1 MTRDSAREWL
11 AATAWF
17 VALAVILTW
26 PLVLSPASKLAA
38 LEGPGDPYLNLW
50 ILGWDLQ
57 TIVERPSSLFTLRIF
72 DANIFHP
79 ARQTLTYSDNF
90 LLQAIAL
97 TPIYAITGNPVL
109 CYNLLFFG
117 SLVASALAM
126 FAFIRAVTGSAWGAV
141 VAGTVWGFWP
151 YHFAHLMHLQL
162 QALYLMPLT
171 FLFLH
176 RVIASRRRWD
186 ALGLGVAVGLQAIAS
201 VYYGVIGG
209 VGLIVSTILISRGVG
224 GRRVGLLIRRLL
236 LAIFISLI
244 VVAPVLVPYLQAQQ
258 REGFGRNLFEASRH
272 AASLWSYVTVPHVNA
287 LYASTG
293 VMRVD
298 QGVEGSLFPGL
309 VVIAL
314 AVLGARVAR
323 KQGSRPLALSAYGL
337 IVAGIILSLGP
348 DGIRPLYAFLQKWV
362 FGFQAI
368 RAPGRFSV
376 LVMFGLACLAALG
389 TRELVAR
396 APAGTGTG
404 GRLAMAPIAPLV
416 ILALLTVEYA
426 NRPFAYAAAPAMS
439 TMTGRWLKQAPQPG
453 AVVYLPVTIDNG
465 NTPFMVESL
474 EHRRPIV
481 NGYSGQR
488 PAFYS
493 ALVDTLH
500 EFPSADALWSL
511 HDLDVRFIV
520 TSGPLASPSP
530 ALVERANFPGG
541 DDGAP
546 RRLIYELVWSDEIEA
561 ALGEPVVPEPPPP
574 GPLPFG
580 PGEQAG
586 YTVTWDGPAG
596 KVEAGTIELKVIDES
611 EGSVA
616 ASASLPP
623 AALSLHVRA
632 RTASWI
638 SRFFEADDE
647 FVAYVSS
654 DLMSVRHARKL
665 REGRRKVDDE
675 YVFDREAHQ
684 VRWVGDEGK
693 PPLRLWP
700 GARDPVAAFYYLRT
714 LPLSPG
720 TRLQIPVND
729 NGRNLSLDV
738 KVEGVERIQAG
749 GRQQDALRVTP
760 VLRQRVARRAAPEI
774 TVWLSQDAHRLPLA
788 AEYRA
793 GFGAVRL
800 ELRSHTPR

>member
-1 MTRDSAREWL
+1 MTRDGAREWL

-57 TIVERPSSLFTLRIF
+57 TIAEQPSKLFNLGIF

-97 TPIYAITGNPVL
+97 TPLYAITGDPIL

-126 FAFIRAVTGSAWGAV
+126 FAFIRAVTGSSWGAA

-186 ALGLGVAVGLQAIAS
+186 ALGLGVTVGLQAIAS

-209 VGLIVSTILISRGVG
+209 VGLIVSTILISRGVS

-236 LAIFISLI
+236 LAIVIGVI

-293 VMRVD
+293 VLRVD
-298 QGVEGSLFPGL
+298 EGVEGSLFPGL

-314 AVLGARVAR
+314 AVFGARVAR

-337 IVAGIILSLGP
+337 IVTGVILSLGP

-376 LVMFGLACLAALG
+376 LVVFGLASLAALG
-389 TRELVAR
+389 TRELLAR
-396 APAGTGTG
+396 APRQVGV
-404 GRLAMAPIAPLV
+404 LPIAPVV

-426 NRPFAYAAAPAMS
+426 NRPFAYAAAPELS

-453 AVVYLPVTIDNG
+453 AVVYLPVTIDNA

-500 EFPSADALWSL
+500 DFPSADALWSL
-511 HDLDVRFIV
+511 KDLDVRFIV
-520 TSGPLASPSP
+520 TSEPIAAPSP
-530 ALVERANFPGG
+530 ALVERANFPGKG
-541 DDGAP
+541 EGAP
-546 RRLIYELVWSDEIEA
+546 RRLIYELVWSDEIEN
-561 ALGEPVVPEPPPP
+561 ALGEPVVPAPPPP
-574 GPLPFG
+574 GPLPFAA
-580 PGEQAG
+580 GEQAS

-596 KVEAGTIELKVIDES
+596 KVEAGTIDLTVEQA
-611 EGSVA
+611 EGGA
-616 ASASLPP
+616 PG
-623 AALSLHVRA
+623 AALRLRVRA
-632 RTASWI
+632 RTAAWI

-647 FVAYVSS
+647 FMTDVSG
-654 DLMSVRHARKL
+654 DLMSIRHVRKL

-675 YVFDREAHQ
+675 SVFDRAANQ
-684 VRWVGDEGK
+684 VKWVTDGGK

-720 TRLQIPVND
+720 TKLQIPVND

-738 KVEGVERIQAG
+738 KVDGVERIQAG
-749 GRQQDALRVTP
+749 GRQQEALRVTP
-760 VLRQRVARRAAPEI
+760 VLRQRVARRAAPDI
-774 TVWLSQDAHRLPLA
+774 TVWLSQDAHRLPLV

-800 ELRSHTPR
+800 ELRNHTSR

>member
-11 AATAWF
+11 AATGWF

-57 TIVERPSSLFTLRIF
+57 TIAEQPSKLFTLRIF

-97 TPIYAITGNPVL
+97 TPIYAITGNPIL

-151 YHFAHLMHLQL
+151 YHFAHLMHVQL

-186 ALGLGVAVGLQAIAS
+186 ALGLGIAVGLQAIAS

-236 LAIFISLI
+236 LAAFISLI
-244 VVAPVLVPYLQAQQ
+244 VVSPVLVPYMQAQQ

-272 AASLWSYVTVPHVNA
+272 AASLLSYITVPHVNA

-337 IVAGIILSLGP
+337 IVTGIILSLGP

-368 RAPGRFSV
+368 RAPGRFAV
-376 LVMFGLACLAALG
+376 LVTFGLACLAALG
-389 TRELVAR
+389 TRELLAR
-396 APAGTGTG
+396 TPAQAP
-404 GRLAMAPIAPLV
+404 GRRMVPIAPLV
-416 ILALLTVEYA
+416 ILALLTLEYA

-453 AVVYLPVTIDNG
+453 AVVYLPLTIDNG

-500 EFPSADALWSL
+500 DFPSADALWSL

-520 TSGPLASPSP
+520 TSKPIAGQSP
-530 ALVERANFPGG
+530 ALVERANFPGNG
-541 DDGAP
+541 DGGS
-546 RRLIYELVWSDEIEA
+546 RRMIYELVWSDDIEA
-561 ALGEPVVPEPPPP
+561 ALGEPLVPEPPPP
-574 GPLPFG
+574 GPIPFAI
-580 PGEQAG
+580 GEQAS
-586 YTVTWDGPAG
+586 YTVVWDGPAG
-596 KVEAGTIELKVIDES
+596 KVEAGTIELKVETGNAQAGWERHAD
-611 EGSVA
+611 GLP
-616 ASASLPP
+616 SATYRLR
-623 AALSLHVRA
+623 VRA
-632 RTASWI
+632 RTAAWI

-647 FVAYVSS
+647 FVTDVTG
-654 DLMSVRHARKL
+654 DLMSVSHERRLH
-665 REGRRKVDDE
+665 EGRRKVDE
-675 YVFDREAHQ
+675 KSIFDRKDHHVYWMQ
-684 VRWVGDEGK
+684 PSGK

-749 GRQQDALRVTP
+749 GRQQEALRVTP
-760 VLRQRVARRAAPEI
+760 VLRQRVARRAAPDI

-800 ELRSHTPR
+800 DLKSHTPR

>member
-1 MTRDSAREWL
+1 MTQSVREWL

-38 LEGPGDPYLNLW
+38 LEGQAIGDPYLNLW

-57 TIVERPSSLFTLRIF
+57 TIADQPASLFNLRIF

-97 TPIYAITGNPVL
+97 TPLYAITGDPIL

-126 FAFIRAVTGSAWGAV
+126 FAFIRAVTGSTWGAV

-151 YHFAHLMHLQL
+151 YHFAHQIHLQL

-176 RVIASRRRWD
+176 RVIAGRRRWD
-186 ALGLGVAVGLQAIAS
+186 ALGLGVTVGLQAIAS

-209 VGLIVSTILISRGVG
+209 VGVIVSTILISRAVG

-236 LAIFISLI
+236 MAVVIGLI

-258 REGFGRNLFEASRH
+258 REGFGRNLFEAARH
-272 AASLWSYVTVPHVNA
+272 AASPWSYVTVPRVNA

-323 KQGSRPLALSAYGL
+323 KQGSRPLAMSAYGL
-337 IVAGIILSLGP
+337 IVTGIILSLGP

-376 LVMFGLACLAALG
+376 LVTFGLACLAALG
-389 TRELVAR
+389 TRELVTR
-396 APAGTGTG
+396 ATG
-404 GRLAMAPIAPLV
+404 RRALAAPLV

-426 NRPFAYAAAPAMS
+426 NRPFAYAAAPAIS

-453 AVVYLPVTIDNG
+453 AVAYLPVTIDTA

-500 EFPSADALWSL
+500 DFPSADALWSL

-520 TSGPLASPSP
+520 TSEPIAAANP
-530 ALVERANFPGG
+530 ALVERANFPGKG
-541 DDGAP
+541 EGAP
-546 RRLIYELVWSDEIEA
+546 RRLVYELVWSDEIEA

-574 GPLPFG
+574 GPLPFAA
-580 PGEQAG
+580 GEQAS
-586 YTVTWDGPAG
+586 YKVTWDGPMG
-596 KVEAGTIELKVIDES
+596 KVEAGTIELNVED
-611 EGSVA
+611 
-616 ASASLPP
+616 ASPG
-623 AALSLHVRA
+623 AALRLRVRA
-632 RTASWI
+632 RTAEWI

-647 FVAYVSS
+647 FSSDVSG
-654 DLMSVRHARKL
+654 DLMSIRHVRKL

-675 YVFDREAHQ
+675 SVFDRQAHQ
-684 VRWVGDEGK
+684 VRWTEEGK

-738 KVEGVERIQAG
+738 KVDGVERIQSG
-749 GRQQDALRVTP
+749 GRQQDALKVTP
-760 VLRQRVARRAAPEI
+760 VMRQRVARRAAPDI

-800 ELRSHTPR
+800 ELQNYTPR

>member
-1 MTRDSAREWL
+1 MTRSVREWL

-38 LEGPGDPYLNLW
+38 LEGTGPGDPYLNLW

-57 TIVERPSSLFTLRIF
+57 TIVERPSSLFTLGIF

-97 TPIYAITGNPVL
+97 TPIYAITGDPIL

-117 SLVASALAM
+117 SLVAGALAM
-126 FAFIRAVTGSAWGAV
+126 YAFIRAVTGSAWGAV

-151 YHFAHLMHLQL
+151 YHFAHLIHLQL

-186 ALGLGVAVGLQAIAS
+186 ALGLGITVGLQAIAS

-224 GRRVGLLIRRLL
+224 GRRVGLLIRRLAM
-236 LAIFISLI
+236 AIVISLI

-272 AASLWSYVTVPHVNA
+272 SASLWSYVTVPAVNA
-287 LYASTG
+287 LYGSTG

-314 AVLGARVAR
+314 AVLGGRVAR

-337 IVAGIILSLGP
+337 IVTGIILSLGP
-348 DGIRPLYAFLQKWV
+348 EGIRPLYAFLQKWV

-376 LVMFGLACLAALG
+376 LVMFGLASLAALG

-396 APAGTGTG
+396 ASAAGATGA
-404 GRLAMAPIAPLV
+404 RIAIAPVV

-426 NRPFAYAAAPAMS
+426 NRPFAYAVAPEMS

-453 AVVYLPVTIDNG
+453 AVVYLPLTIDIA

-488 PAFYS
+488 PAFFS

-500 EFPSADALWSL
+500 DFPSGDALWSL
-511 HDLDVRFIV
+511 KDLDVRFIV
-520 TSGPLASPSP
+520 TSEPIAAASP
-530 ALVERANFPGG
+530 ALVERANFPGKG
-541 DDGAP
+541 EGAP
-546 RRLIYELVWSDEIEA
+546 RRLIYELVWSEEIEA

-574 GPLPFG
+574 GPLPFAV
-580 PGEQAG
+580 GEQAS
-586 YTVTWDGPAG
+586 YAVTWDGPAG
-596 KVEAGTIELKVIDES
+596 KVEAGTIELKVE
-611 EGSVA
+611 A
-616 ASASLPP
+616 ASPEGGAPASAMRLR
-623 AALSLHVRA
+623 VRA
-632 RTASWI
+632 RTANWI

-647 FVAYVSS
+647 FTTDVSG
-654 DLMSVRHARKL
+654 DLMSVRHVRKL

-675 YVFDREAHQ
+675 YVFDRQANQ

-738 KVEGVERIQAG
+738 TVEGVERIQSG
-749 GRQQDALRVTP
+749 GREQEALRVTP
-760 VLRQRVARRAAPEI
+760 VLRQRVARRAAPDI
-774 TVWLSQDAHRLPLA
+774 TVWLSHDARRLPLA

-793 GFGAVRL
+793 SFGAVRL
-800 ELRSHTPR
+800 DLRSHTPR